1 MQSDRERPRRAYAQG
16 VEAALPFAAGA
27 VVPKDR
33 VERFFMI
40 LTIIGLTGL
49 AATIAWIML
58 T

>member
-1 MQSDRERPRRAYAQG
+1 VAR
-16 VEAALPFAAGA
+16 
-27 VVPKDR
+27 DR

-49 AATIAWIML
+49 AVTIAWIML